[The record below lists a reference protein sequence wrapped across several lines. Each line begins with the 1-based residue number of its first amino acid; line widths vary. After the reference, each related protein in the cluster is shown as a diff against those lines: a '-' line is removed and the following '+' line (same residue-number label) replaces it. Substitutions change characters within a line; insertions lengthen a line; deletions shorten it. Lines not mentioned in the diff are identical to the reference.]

1 MPTDAKL
8 EGGKVRRRQWSEEER
23 RRLVA
28 ESFEPGASVSVV
40 ARRHDVNANLLF
52 TWRRRYGSGEASGS
66 ATFVPAVIAN
76 DAASPAPAPAPA
88 VDVSMAGR
96 MEIEL
101 PGGYRL
107 IIGNDVNT
115 AVLGRVIKALLHR

>member
-1 MPTDAKL
+1 MMPTDAEL
-8 EGGKVRRRQWSEEER
+8 EGGKTRRRQWSEEER

-52 TWRRRYGSGEASGS
+52 TWRRRYGSGAASGS
-66 ATFVPAVIAN
+66 AAFVPAVITN
-76 DAASPAPAPAPA
+76 DVPGPA
-88 VDVSMAGR
+88 VAAPMAGR

-101 PGGYRL
+101 AGGYRL

-115 AVLGRVIKALLHR
+115 AVLGRIIRTLLQR